1 MENSKLIV
9 LSEDADF
16 TGEIEASRIIL
27 EGKVKGTVRAEH
39 SIRLKPGSRL
49 EGEVFTEKFFPENGS
64 VYDGKLHILS
74 NENGADTATTENHKQ
89 PKNKDSLTGLN
100 KFLTMLG
107 GLW

>member
-1 MENSKLIV
+1 MENSKLIF

-49 EGEVFTEKFFPENGS
+49 EGEVFTENFFPESGS
-64 VYDGKLHILS
+64 VYDGKLHIVA
-74 NENGADTATTENHKQ
+74 NENGADATTESHKHQ
-89 PKNKDSLTGLN
+89 DNNKNSFTGLN
-100 KFLTMLG
+100 KFLTILSS
-107 GLW
+107 LW

>member
-1 MENSKLIV
+1 MMENSKLIF

-39 SIRLKPGSRL
+39 SIRLKPGSHL

-64 VYDGKLHILS
+64 VYNGKLHILT
-74 NENGADTATTENHKQ
+74 NENSEDTATTKGEKQ
-89 PKNKDSLTGLN
+89 QNKDSLTGLN
-100 KFLTMLG
+100 KFMTMLG